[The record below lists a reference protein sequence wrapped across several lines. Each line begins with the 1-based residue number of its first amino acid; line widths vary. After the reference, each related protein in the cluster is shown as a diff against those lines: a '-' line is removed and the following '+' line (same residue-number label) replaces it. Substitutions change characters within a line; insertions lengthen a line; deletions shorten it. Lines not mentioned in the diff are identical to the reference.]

1 MKRFNIVVP
10 KEDGGVELYAMKE
23 WLRQHPQHV
32 PPGLDATSSTLH
44 QLRNGLRRVGWLV
57 QETPS
62 EVRLILSGA
71 GEAAVGAVLGEE
83 VDSEEPETPEAS
95 FGLEFQ
101 LRD

>member
-1 MKRFNIVVP
+1 M
-10 KEDGGVELYAMKE
+10 
-23 WLRQHPQHV
+23 
-32 PPGLDATSSTLH
+32 
-44 QLRNGLRRVGWLV
+44 GWSV

-62 EVRLILSGA
+62 AVRLILPGA

-101 LRD
+101 LRDFIAQNIGAIDVQGPNSEVQDEGSATLRGQG